1 MTSLLKVDEIQDAAG
16 KKILQNTG
24 SILQVV
30 SDTFSGTESTTVKAS
45 SDSFADSSLSASI
58 TPTSSSSK
66 ILIIAM
72 VNVGGS
78 SGSDGNPILRLKRGS
93 TAIAIGDEVG
103 SRISTTSGRPYAAMD
118 ANSMQMAT
126 INWLDSPATTSATTY
141 TVQFATRGT
150 NSATAYINRTHTD
163 ADTVEYQRTA
173 SCLTLIE
180 VSA

>member
-45 SDSFADSSLSASI
+45 SGSFADSSLSASI

-78 SGSDGNPILRLKRGS
+78 STADGNPILRLRRGTTS
-93 TAIAIGDEVG
+93 IAVGDSAG
-103 SRISTTSGRPYAAMD
+103 SRVLTTNGRSSAGMD
-118 ANSMQMAT
+118 TNTICMTT

-141 TVQFATRGT
+141 TVQFAVRGT
-150 NSATAYINRTHTD
+150 GSQTAYINRTHTD
-163 ADTVEYQRTA
+163 ANTAEYQRTA